1 MSAELPPPRPATAL
15 RIEYKGF
22 KNVADRREYLLV
34 LYRPE
39 GIEEHRFSIAIA
51 AFGARLIRLQDAPD
65 LCYQKLLAAVAASAP
80 TSNEV
85 VRIEDADLV
94 SYRVAH
100 TPAPPR
106 RRTPP
111 PPPTPSPFDA
121 APAVQRRPAFVPRR
135 TVTPPKPPVA
145 PPVLHGFA
153 EGQRVHHAVFGDG
166 VTSLS
171 VAGRTAVRFD
181 EHGPKTFLTSLLE
194 LQVLSE
200 PNTWETSVRG
210 KNRLRPGALT
220 G

>member
-1 MSAELPPPRPATAL
+1 MSAELPSPRPAPAL

-22 KNVADRREYLLV
+22 ENVADRREYLLV

-65 LCYQKLLAAVAASAP
+65 LCYQKLLGVVAAGTP
-80 TSNEV
+80 TSGGV

-106 RRTPP
+106 RREPTTTPTHA
-111 PPPTPSPFDA
+111 TPYA
-121 APAVQRRPAFVPRR
+121 APAVPRRPAFMSRPA
-135 TVTPPKPPVA
+135 TAPKPMPA
-145 PPVLHGFA
+145 PPAASGFG

-166 VTSLS
+166 VISLS
-171 VAGRTAVRFD
+171 RAGRTAVSFD
-181 EHGPKTFLTSLLE
+181 EHGSKTFLTSLLE

-210 KNRLRPGALT
+210 KNRLRPGAQS